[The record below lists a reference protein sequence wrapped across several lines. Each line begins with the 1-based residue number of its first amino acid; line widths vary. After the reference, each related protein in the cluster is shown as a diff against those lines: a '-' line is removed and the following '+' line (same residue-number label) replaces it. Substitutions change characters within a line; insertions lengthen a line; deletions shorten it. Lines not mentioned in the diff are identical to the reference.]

1 MNCGSKVQFVSSDSE
16 LQYFDRIDN
25 RANNAKLT
33 LDSSIRCL
41 LNSYRLV
48 GTYVVDSNV
57 SFTDK
62 TGLIKLMIITS
73 RCNES

>member
-1 MNCGSKVQFVSSDSE
+1 MNYGSKVQFVCSDSE
-16 LQYFDRIDN
+16 LKYFDRIDN

-33 LDSSIRCL
+33 LSSSIRCL

-57 SFTDK
+57 SLTDR
-62 TGLIKLMIITS
+62 TGLVKLMIITG

>member
-25 RANNAKLT
+25 RANNAKLI
-33 LDSSIRCL
+33 LNSSIRCL
-41 LNSYRLV
+41 LNSYRLI
-48 GTYVVDSNV
+48 GTYVVDNNV
-57 SFTDK
+57 SLTDK
-62 TGLIKLMIITS
+62 IGLIRLMMITS

>member
-1 MNCGSKVQFVSSDSE
+1 MNCGSKGQFVSSDSE

-25 RANNAKLT
+25 RANNAKLI
-33 LDSSIRCL
+33 LNSSIRCL
-41 LNSYRLV
+41 LNSYRLI
-48 GTYVVDSNV
+48 GTYVVDNNV

-62 TGLIKLMIITS
+62 IGLIRLMMITS

>member
-16 LQYFDRIDN
+16 LQYFDRINN
-25 RANNAKLT
+25 RANNAKLI
-33 LDSSIRCL
+33 LNSSIRCL
-41 LNSYRLV
+41 LNSYRLI
-48 GTYVVDSNV
+48 GTYVVDNNV

-62 TGLIKLMIITS
+62 IGLIRLMMITS

>member
-1 MNCGSKVQFVSSDSE
+1 MNCGSKVQFVCSDSE
-16 LQYFDRIDN
+16 LKYFDRIDN

>member
-25 RANNAKLT
+25 RANNAKLI
-33 LDSSIRCL
+33 LNSSIRCL
-41 LNSYRLV
+41 LNSYRLI
-48 GTYVVDSNV
+48 GTYVVDNNV
-57 SFTDK
+57 SFTGK
-62 TGLIKLMIITS
+62 IGLIRLMMITS

>member
-1 MNCGSKVQFVSSDSE
+1 MNCGSKVQFVCSDSE
-16 LQYFDRIDN
+16 LKYFDRIDN

-33 LDSSIRCL
+33 LSSSIRCL

>member
-1 MNCGSKVQFVSSDSE
+1 MNYGSKVQFVSSDSE

-25 RANNAKLT
+25 RANNAKLI
-33 LDSSIRCL
+33 LNSSIRCL
-41 LNSYRLV
+41 LNSYRLI
-48 GTYVVDSNV
+48 GTYVVDNNV

-62 TGLIKLMIITS
+62 IGLIRLMMITS

>member
-25 RANNAKLT
+25 RVNNAKLI
-33 LDSSIRCL
+33 LNSSIRLL
-41 LNSYRLV
+41 LNSCRLI
-48 GTYVVDSNV
+48 GTYVDKDKVA
-57 SFTDK
+57 FTDK
-62 TGLIKLMIITS
+62 SSLIKLMMIAS

>member
-25 RANNAKLT
+25 RANNAKLI
-33 LDSSIRCL
+33 LNSSIRCL
-41 LNSYRLV
+41 LNSYRLI
-48 GTYVVDSNV
+48 GTYVVDNNV

-62 TGLIKLMIITS
+62 IGLIRLMMITS

>member
-25 RANNAKLT
+25 RVNNAKLI
-33 LDSSIRCL
+33 LNSSIRCL
-41 LNSYRLV
+41 LNSYRLI
-48 GTYVVDSNV
+48 GTYVVDNNV
-57 SFTDK
+57 SLTDK
-62 TGLIKLMIITS
+62 IGLIRLMMITS